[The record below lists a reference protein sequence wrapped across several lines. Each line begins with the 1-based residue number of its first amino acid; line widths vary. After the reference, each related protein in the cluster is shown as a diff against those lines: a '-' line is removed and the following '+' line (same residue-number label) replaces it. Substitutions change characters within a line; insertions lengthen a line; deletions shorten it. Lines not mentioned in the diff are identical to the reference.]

1 MKTILLS
8 VLTTLFYANTFAQ
21 TITWSP
27 DVIKPKET
35 ETNSLLTFPGTD
47 ENSYYVDESVFG
59 TVLIRRKWKDFIKT
73 IDKATLKVTNENDL
87 SGEVAEDGKKYFN
100 VTNFVNQNRSY
111 NFFIDLNDKDVYTV
125 YATVK
130 KIDDPKTPPVKP
142 IQKVDIKNEKPFQ
155 SSYSVIKHKD
165 TKEEIALKAASHVEI
180 KAAYDGKSVI
190 SAFIYESLD
199 EDYSMLN
206 ISEWDA
212 DLKATI
218 SNNYKIPFKAYA
230 YTEKTIFGRA
240 ETGRGSNAYVGNF
253 IKDNNGFVY
262 VVVNSANPK
271 DKEEEMRS
279 TLYQFKLSD
288 PAYVKTYKKE
298 LGEEKGLRYFRMFQ
312 NQSGKV
318 FISSTG
324 REGDDDSFYR
334 GYTNSAY
341 IGSFNEQGQLQTI
354 FSKHLS
360 TDMMYL
366 FEKEKAV
373 DKRDGIETLY
383 IINVLPSADGGCF
396 VIWEREWIK
405 SKDNV
410 VSNGRN
416 SNTYTHTY
424 YNNDNL
430 LVQYF
435 NSANKMLWQKPVYK
449 EQKKQETLPDI
460 YTNVASA
467 IINNNLYLFYPDDP
481 KNADK
486 AVDDKEVSEYNIS
499 RFSSKDMAGMFVA
512 KFDSKGTYTRKYIKW
527 PEDRIGFALCTNS
540 LKYIGNNECIGAVRK
555 IKQGALSV
563 RSEEYTF
570 FKLKF

>member
-1 MKTILLS
+1 MKFFLPCLVTVFFS
-8 VLTTLFYANTFAQ
+8 TGTLAQ

-27 DVIKPKET
+27 DLVKPKET
-35 ETNSLLTFPGTD
+35 EVNSLLTFPGTD
-47 ENSYYVDESVFG
+47 ENNYYVDESVFG

-73 IDKATLKVTNENDL
+73 VDKTTLKVTKEYDL

-111 NFFIDLNDKDVYTV
+111 NFFIDINDKDVYTV

-130 KIDDPKTPPVKP
+130 KVDDAKTPAVKP

-165 TKEEIALKAASHVEI
+165 TKEDVALKAASHVEI
-180 KAAYDGKSVI
+180 KAAFDGKTII
-190 SAFIYESLD
+190 SAFVYESID

-206 ISEWDA
+206 ISEWDT

-230 YTEKTIFGRA
+230 ITEKTIFGKA
-240 ETGRGSNAYVGNF
+240 ETGRGTNAYLGNF

-271 DKEEEMRS
+271 DKAEEMRA
-279 TLYQFKLSD
+279 TLYQFRLSD
-288 PAYVKTYKKE
+288 PSYVKTYRKE
-298 LGEEKGLRYFRMFQ
+298 WGQEKGLRTLQMFQ
-312 NQSGKV
+312 DQSGKV
-318 FISSTG
+318 FIASRG
-324 REGDDDSFYR
+324 REGEIDNYY
-334 GYTNSAY
+334 GYTNSAF

-354 FSKHLS
+354 FFKHLS

-366 FEKEKAV
+366 FEKEKTV
-373 DKRDGIETLY
+373 DKRDGVETLY
-383 IINVLPSADGGCF
+383 IRNVLPSAEGGCF
-396 VIWEREWIK
+396 IIWEREWEK
-405 SKDNV
+405 TKENN
-410 VSNGRN
+410 VSNGR
-416 SNTYTHTY
+416 STTTYVHTY

-430 LVQYF
+430 VIQYF

-449 EQKKQETLPDI
+449 EQKKQATLADI
-460 YTNVASA
+460 YTNVASGM
-467 IINNNLYLFYPDDP
+467 INNNLYLFYPDDP

-486 AVDDKEVSEYNIS
+486 AVDEKQVSEYNIS
-499 RFSSKDMAGMFVA
+499 RFSSKDLAGMFVA
-512 KFDSKGTYTRKYIKW
+512 KFDTKGTYTRKYINW

-540 LKYIGNNECIGAVRK
+540 FSYIGNNECIAAVRK